1 MGCPFAISVP
11 LYDCCHFCPGN
22 AIQAFGN
29 GTDVKLHPDPPV
41 HTTTSSSSVHSK
53 NKNKETNYIETMHI
67 TNEIPTH
74 NGLPGCANLIQV
86 SQEPCTTC
94 SVQSPNHVEQNT
106 AVCMF
111 SDVVNKC
118 LWPGESVLLVVAKKS
133 KMLQM

>member
-1 MGCPFAISVP
+1 MGGPLAISLP

-53 NKNKETNYIETMHI
+53 TKNKESNYIDTMHI

-86 SQEPCTTC
+86 SQNLCAKC
-94 SVQSPNHVEQNT
+94 SVQSPYRVEQNT

-111 SDVVNKC
+111 SDVVNQC
-118 LWPGESVLLVVAKKS
+118 FWPEASVLLVVSKKS
-133 KMLQM
+133 KMLQV